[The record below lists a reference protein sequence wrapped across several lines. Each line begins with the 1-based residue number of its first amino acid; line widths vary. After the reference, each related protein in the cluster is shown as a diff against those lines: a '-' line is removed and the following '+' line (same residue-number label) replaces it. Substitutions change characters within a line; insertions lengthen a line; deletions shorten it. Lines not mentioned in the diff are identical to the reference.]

1 MSVLPQGWVGGTT
14 LNPAITSYDTLSVRI
29 QHQLGAPLIN
39 LEITDQQ
46 MYENITDAIE
56 YFTKW
61 AGYTEEYLIFDSK
74 LYVPGV
80 GLKVDD
86 LINRTHRVT
95 NRVTNV
101 TSVTGVNDYE
111 YDYDLASYRKVV
123 DCFSFDKGEDTGINT
138 LFTLEQAMSQQIYSS
153 YLVAGNAGFDLVTWE
168 VLKGFIDTRDKVL
181 AMKPHFRF
189 DSRNQIFKIIPEPQ
203 STHTYLGVVGCYI
216 EKPIKDVIKERW
228 VQKYVLAQAKITIC
242 RAREKYTGTNL
253 FGGGSVNINML
264 AEGLAEKE
272 KLEQELMNS
281 YSDNSPPAFYIGV
294 LTALLIPAFLCVQ
307 NTVQSIIS

>member
-61 AGYTEEYLIFDSK
+61 AGYTEEYMIFDSK

-80 GLKVDD
+80 GIKVDD

-138 LFTLEQAMSQQIYSS
+138 LFTLEQAMSQSIYSS
-153 YLVAGNAGFDLVTWE
+153 YMVAGNAGFDLVTWE

-189 DSRNQIFKIIPEPQ
+189 DSRNQILKIIPEPQ
-203 STHTYLGVVGCYI
+203 TMHTYLGVVGCYI

-228 VQKYVLAQAKITIC
+228 VQKYVHAQAKITIC

-253 FGGGSVNINML
+253 FGGGSVNTNML

-272 KLEQELMNS
+272 KLEQELMSS
-281 YSDNSPPAFYIGV
+281 YIDNTPPCFFINTLV
-294 LTALLIPAFLCVQ
+294 SLLIPAFLCVQ
-307 NTVQSIIS
+307 NTLQSIVC